1 MINDYTRLLA
11 NILTYSGTLPLIA
24 SVVTHYFPSTGWD
37 STFIAITYAAI
48 IISFLCGIHWAV
60 YLFFAEK
67 CPRNLLITSNVVALL
82 TWASLLATHQS
93 IVIVLQALCFLYLL
107 TLDLKLRDVGIL
119 PQWFYSLRRNAT
131 IIVVLCLA
139 VIAGLS

>member
-1 MINDYTRLLA
+1 MMDNTNRLLA

-24 SVVTHYFPSTGWD
+24 SAICIYFPVNGFD
-37 STFIAITYAAI
+37 SSLIARTYAAI
-48 IISFLCGIHWAV
+48 IISFLCCIHWAV

-67 CPRNLLITSNVVALL
+67 CPRNLLITSNVIALL
-82 TWASLLATHQS
+82 AWASLLATHQH
-93 IVIVLQALCFLYLL
+93 IAIVLQALCFLYLL
-107 TLDLKLRDVGIL
+107 TLDLKLRDAGIL

>member
-1 MINDYTRLLA
+1 MMNNTNRLLA
-11 NILTYSGTLPLIA
+11 NSLTYSGTLPLIA
-24 SVVTHYFPSTGWD
+24 SAACVYFSVRYFD
-37 STFIAITYAAI
+37 SALIAITYSAM

-67 CPRNLLITSNVVALL
+67 CPRNLLMTSNGVALVA
-82 TWASLLATHQS
+82 WSSLLITHQS
-93 IVIVLQALCFLYLL
+93 ITIALQAVCFLYLL

-119 PQWFYSLRRNAT
+119 PQWFYGLRRNAT
-131 IIVVLCLA
+131 MIVVLCLA

>member
-1 MINDYTRLLA
+1 MKQRQITLA
-11 NILTYSGTLPLIA
+11 KILTYSGTLPLIA
-24 SVVTHYFPSTGWD
+24 SVLSIYFPLAGFD
-37 STFIAITYAAI
+37 SALIATSYAAI

-60 YLFFAEK
+60 YLFFSEK

-82 TWASLLATHQS
+82 AWTSLLATHQP

-107 TLDLKLRDVGIL
+107 TLDLKLRDEGIL

-131 IIVVLCLA
+131 IIVLLCLA
-139 VIAGLS
+139 MLAGIL

>member
-1 MINDYTRLLA
+1 MLNDNNRLLV

-24 SVVTHYFPSTGWD
+24 SVVTHYFPATGWD

-48 IISFLCGIHWAV
+48 ILSFLCGIHWAAS
-60 YLFFAEK
+60 LFFAEK

-82 TWASLLATHQS
+82 AWAALLSTHQS
-93 IVIVLQALCFLYLL
+93 IAIVLQALCFLYLL
-107 TLDLKLRDVGIL
+107 ALDLKLRDAGIL
-119 PQWFYSLRRNAT
+119 PQWLYNLRRNAT

-139 VIAGLS
+139 VIAVLA